1 MILASIKKDFSFD
14 RVAQELR
21 NQWSD
26 DDLKRRDQSGR
37 HSSWWIDD
45 ELQSDDGEDVVMV
58 ITEDL
63 NEEGQALMAS
73 AQAEAALAAV
83 QQGRRTL
90 REAREKQQQVR
101 LSRRYFR
108 TNKGNSKGDGKGKN
122 SSSSST
128 CLRCGGDHRTANCP
142 RGSGLAAS
150 ADPKDQSAPLFALR
164 RTTSWSMSWATF
176 PRIRR

>member
-1 MILASIKKDFSFD
+1 M
-14 RVAQELR
+14 
-21 NQWSD
+21 
-26 DDLKRRDQSGR
+26 
-37 HSSWWIDD
+37 D
-45 ELQSDDGEDVVMV
+45 EDLQSDDLEDAAMV

-73 AQAEAALAAV
+73 AQAEAEAALAAV

-101 LSRRYFR
+101 LSRKYFR
-108 TNKGNSKGDGKGKN
+108 TNKGYSKGDGKGKN

-150 ADPKDQSAPLFALR
+150 TDPKDQSAPFVCFAEDDQLEYVMGNFPAEPEVKPICAAVPPSTPEVVEQGKAVLDGGAT
-164 RTTSWSMSWATF
+164 RTIGSVHALES
-176 PRIRR
+176 